1 MTDFLVV
8 ENILQNISSPGIKP
22 GLERIERLFALLGN
36 CERQIRAVHVVGTNG
51 KGSTA
56 ATLEAVLRASG
67 YKTALYTSPHLASF
81 GERLTINGK
90 MLSADKWLCAIETMQ
105 NVLKSSNTH
114 AEDMPTYFEL
124 TTAAAFCMIAESN
137 VDIAVVEA
145 GLGGRLDA
153 TNTLSDILVTLITP
167 IGMDHTD
174 YLGETLEKI
183 AAEKFAV
190 IRKNVPAIFAG
201 GDTSLELQ
209 FKRCCENADANGMLL
224 SETGGVKFIKT
235 DINGTQFIY
244 NGHEYQTALA
254 GAYQADNT
262 ALALAAVNILKENY
276 DKITD
281 ETVELALSKIS
292 WQGRMEVVRK
302 NPMLILDGAH
312 NSHAMKRLAENITL
326 FFGRQTL
333 NVVIAMMKDK
343 DIEKSLSLLKGFNLD
358 FFCTE
363 VPEMQRS
370 LKADEMAETA
380 TSLGFTVRGSF
391 ASPYG
396 AVKEASKQGC
406 PVLCF
411 GSLYMLAWL
420 KENYPEEF
428 LK

>member
-1 MTDFLVV
+1 MTEFSVA

-22 GLERIERLFALLGN
+22 GLERIERLFALLGSP
-36 CERQIRAVHVVGTNG
+36 ERKIRAVHVVGTNG

-56 ATLEAVLRASG
+56 AAVEAVLRESG

-81 GERLTINGK
+81 GERLIVNGK
-90 MLSADKWLCAIETMQ
+90 MLSADKWLCAIKVMQ
-105 NVLKSSNTH
+105 NALESSNTN

-153 TNTLSDILVTLITP
+153 TNTLSDVLLTLITP

-190 IRKNVPAIFAG
+190 IRKDVPAIFAG
-201 GDTSLELQ
+201 GDAATEIQ
-209 FKRCCENADANGMLL
+209 FRRCCEKTGTNGMLL
-224 SETGGVKFIKT
+224 SETGKTRFVKT

-244 NGHEYQTALA
+244 NGREYHTALA

-262 ALALAAVNILKENY
+262 ALALAAVNILKEKYN
-276 DKITD
+276 KITD
-281 ETVELALSKIS
+281 ETISAALSKIH
-292 WQGRMEVVRK
+292 WQGRMEVIRK
-302 NPMLILDGAH
+302 NPLLIFDGAH
-312 NSHAMKRLAENITL
+312 NSHAMKRLAENISL
-326 FFGRQTL
+326 FFDRQKL

-343 DIEKSLSLLKGFNLD
+343 DIEKSLSLLKGFNLE

-370 LKADEMAETA
+370 LKADEMEKIVL
-380 TSLGFTVRGSF
+380 SLGFSSSGKYADPYKAVCKALESGS
-391 ASPYG
+391 
-396 AVKEASKQGC
+396 
-406 PVLCF
+406 PVLCC

-420 KENYPEEF
+420 KEKYPEF
-428 LK
+428 NS